1 MCLELS
7 QQNRVGF
14 PDVLIDEDPFAAEVI
29 WQRPES
35 LDEMKARLLS
45 EAAPALID
53 KDTADQYKNR
63 YGNSY
68 GNSINCVVKYLR
80 EGGVFTEEN
89 FNNRLTASTEKAR
102 RKATGEL
109 EYTLAAYD
117 QDWEIPVLEA
127 IYNDGLDSHQ
137 VPKGEEARNFANRA
151 LYERAK
157 STRAS
162 GDFDSIILELSP
174 TPEFLTEELL
184 QRGYDG
190 YHVVFGW
197 KFDPVQRREQVNLYW
212 LKKDVNHEQFIELIE
227 QMPATAQRYQ
237 EVELPE
243 EYTQTQDV
251 AIMLASGAIPQ
262 EAYAT
267 TVMDFIN
274 ENRIPNNSPQL
285 TEFIDSVVS
294 KQILTEVLPLIQD
307 ASILIAEELDQGLD
321 HSNSLRIILQQIED
335 LRAGYEY
342 LTYLKLD
349 ELSGVNTVQKNT
361 SLSADEFAALSI
373 DEQIEIMDTNEFES
387 SYCGG
392 QRSFGNNGIAGL
404 GETSSSSV
412 LASDSA
418 DHNLCVRCLLIY
430 GVVSYGPV
438 GKCNVGLEC
447 CQGYYDGGIY
457 E

>member
-7 QQNRVGF
+7 QQNLVEF
-14 PDVLIDEDPFAAEVI
+14 PDELIDEDPFAAEVI

-35 LDEMKARLLS
+35 FAEMKARLLS
-45 EAAPALID
+45 ETAPALIN

-63 YGNSY
+63 YGNLY

-89 FNNRLTASTEKAR
+89 FSNRLTASTEKAR

-117 QDWEIPVLEA
+117 QNWEIPVLEA
-127 IYNDGLDSHQ
+127 IYNDGIDSHQ
-137 VPKGEEARNFANRA
+137 VPRGEEARNFANRA

-157 STRAS
+157 ATRAS

-174 TPEFLTEELL
+174 TPEFLTEELI

-197 KFDPVQRREQVNLYW
+197 KFDPVLRREQVNLYW
-212 LKKDVNHEQFIELIE
+212 LKKDVDHAQFIELIE
-227 QMPATAQRYQ
+227 QIPATAKRYQ
-237 EVELPE
+237 EATLPE
-243 EYTQTQDV
+243 EYPPTQDV
-251 AIMLASGAIPQ
+251 SIMLASGAIPQ
-262 EAYAT
+262 EAYEA
-267 TVMDFIN
+267 TVMTFIN
-274 ENRIPNNSPQL
+274 ENRIPNNSPEL
-285 TEFIDSVVS
+285 AEFIDNVVG
-294 KQILTEVLPLIQD
+294 KQILAEVLPLIQD
-307 ASILIAEELDQGLD
+307 ASILITEELDQGVD
-321 HSNSLRIILQQIED
+321 NSNALRFILQQIED

-361 SLSADEFAALSI
+361 IVSADEFAELSI
-373 DEQIEIMDTNEFES
+373 AEQIEIMDANDFES

-404 GETSSSSV
+404 GETSSASV

-418 DHNLCVRCLLIY
+418 DHNLCVRCLLVFGI
-430 GVVSYGPV
+430 VSYGPV
-438 GKCNVGLEC
+438 GKCSVGLEC